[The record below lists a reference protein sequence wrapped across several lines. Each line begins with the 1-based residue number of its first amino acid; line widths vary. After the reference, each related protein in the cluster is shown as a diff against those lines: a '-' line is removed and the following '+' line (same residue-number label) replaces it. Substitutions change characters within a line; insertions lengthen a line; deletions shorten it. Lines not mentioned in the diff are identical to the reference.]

1 MKKSLF
7 LFAVLLGL
15 LPLQAQIDRSQQPA
29 PGPAPEIQLDEP
41 QEFVL
46 KNGLRVLVV
55 ENHKLPRASA
65 NLNIDLPPVFEGE
78 LAGVNA
84 LLSSMLGKGS
94 KAITKDDFD
103 EEVDYL
109 GARVNIGASSA
120 FASSLSRSFP
130 RVLELMADAALN
142 PNFLQEEFDKEKEK
156 LIEGIKSD
164 ENSVPAAA
172 RRVESLITYGKN
184 HPSGEFIREETVN
197 NVQLEDVKRF
207 YTKNFTPQDAYLV
220 IIGDVEFKTVKKQ
233 VTKFFKSWKGNA
245 VKGES
250 FPVAQNASSLEINF
264 VDMPNAVQSEVS
276 VDFTTEIKK
285 TDADYFPVILANNI
299 LGGGGQARLFLNLR
313 EDKGYTYGSYSS
325 ISTNKYRRS
334 RMRAFA
340 SVRNAVTDSSV
351 VELVKEIEKI
361 RTIPVSQEELDQAKA
376 KYVGDFVLAL
386 ERPST
391 IAQYALSILT
401 EGLPS
406 DFYTAYLQKI
416 KAVSVEDIQRVTQ
429 KYFYL
434 NNARIFVT
442 GKGNEV
448 LENLEKV
455 TPLGKTLPIKFYDKY
470 GVEMDR
476 PNYDS
481 VVPEGVD
488 ATSIINAYF
497 DAIGGKDKVEAIQ
510 SKKEIA
516 SASMQ
521 GMTLEIES
529 KKTNAQQSFLTVKM
543 MGNIMQ
549 KQVINKTEG
558 YMEAQGQR
566 MPMDAD
572 ALAKALPDTAVFAEL
587 VLDAAQLSLA
597 GIVDV
602 NGTKAYELKVSDSK
616 SYFYSVESGL
626 KIKISE
632 IQEMQGNTITQET
645 MIGDYRAVDGILFPH
660 TVTQSFGPQKIDFI
674 TSSIELN
681 VSFSDKDFQ

>member
-29 PGPAPEIQLDEP
+29 PGPAPKIQLDEP

-94 KAITKDDFD
+94 KSIAKDDFD

-120 FASSLSRSFP
+120 FASSLSRYFP

-142 PNFLQEEFDKEKEK
+142 PNFLQEEFEKEKEK

-172 RRVESLITYGKN
+172 RRVENLITYGKN
-184 HPSGEFIREETVN
+184 HPSGEFIREETVK

-207 YTKNFTPQDAYLV
+207 YTKNFTPQNAYLV
-220 IIGDVEFKTVKKQ
+220 IIGDVDFKTVKKQ
-233 VTKFFKSWKGNA
+233 VTKLFKSWKGNL

-250 FPVAQNASSLEINF
+250 FPTAKNASSLEINF
-264 VDMPNAVQSEVS
+264 IEMPNAVQSEVS

-313 EDKGYTYGSYSS
+313 EDKGYTYGAYSS

-361 RTIPVSQEELDQAKA
+361 RTVPVSQAELDQAKA

-406 DFYTAYLQKI
+406 DFYTTYLQKI
-416 KAVSVEDIQRVTQ
+416 NAVSIEDIQRVTQ
-429 KYFYL
+429 KYFHL

-442 GKGNEV
+442 GKGSEV
-448 LENLEKV
+448 LENLEKAA
-455 TPLGKTLPIKFYDKY
+455 PLGTTLPIKFYDKY
-470 GVEMDR
+470 GEEIER
-476 PNYDS
+476 PDYDS
-481 VVPEGVD
+481 ALPEGVNV
-488 ATSIINAYF
+488 TSVINAYF
-497 DAIGGKDKVEAIQ
+497 DAIGGKDKAEAIQ

-529 KKTNAQQSFLTVKM
+529 KKTNAQQSFLAVKM
-543 MGNIMQ
+543 MGNVMQ

-587 VLDAAQLSLA
+587 ILDPAQLSLA

-616 SYFYSVESGL
+616 SYFYSVKSGL

-632 IQEMQGNTITQET
+632 TQEMQGNTITQET
-645 MIGDYRAVDGILFPH
+645 MIGDYKAVDGILFPH

-681 VSFSDKDFQ
+681 VSFSDEDFQ

>member
-29 PGPAPEIQLDEP
+29 PGPAPQIQLDEP

-94 KAITKDDFD
+94 KAIAKDDFD

-120 FASSLSRSFP
+120 FASSLSRYFP

-142 PNFLQEEFDKEKEK
+142 PNFLQEEFEKEKEK

-164 ENSVPAAA
+164 ENSVSAAA

-197 NVQLEDVKRF
+197 NVQLKDVERF
-207 YTKNFTPQDAYLV
+207 YTTNFTPKNAYLI
-220 IIGDVEFKTVKKQ
+220 IIGDVDFKTIKKQ
-233 VTKFFKSWKGNA
+233 VSSLFKGWKGNI
-245 VKGES
+245 VEGES
-250 FPVAQNASSLEINF
+250 FPAAQNATSLEINF

-276 VDFTTEIKK
+276 IDFTTEIKK

-325 ISTNKYRRS
+325 VSTNKYRRS

-361 RTIPVSQEELDQAKA
+361 RDLPVSQEELDQAKA

-406 DFYTAYLQKI
+406 DFYTTYLQKI
-416 KAVSVEDIQRVTQ
+416 NAVSIEDIQRVTQ
-429 KYFYL
+429 KYFHL

-442 GKGNEV
+442 GKGSEV

-455 TPLGKTLPIKFYDKY
+455 APLGSTLPIKFYNKY
-470 GVEMDR
+470 GEEMDR
-476 PNYDS
+476 PDYDS
-481 VVPEGVD
+481 VLPEGVD
-488 ATSIINAYF
+488 VTSVINAYF
-497 DAIGGKDKVEAIQ
+497 DAIGGKDKAAAVQ

-516 SASMQ
+516 TASMQ

-529 KKTNAQQSFLTVKM
+529 KRTNTQQSFLAVKM
-543 MGNIMQ
+543 MGNVMQ

-558 YMEAQGQR
+558 YNEAQGQR
-566 MPMDAD
+566 MPMDTD
-572 ALAKALPDTAVFAEL
+572 ALVKALPETAVFVEL
-587 VLDAAQLSLA
+587 ALDPTQINLA

-602 NGTKAYELKVSDSK
+602 NGTKAYEIKISETK

-626 KIKISE
+626 KIKVSE
-632 IQEMQGNTITQET
+632 TQEMQGNTITQET
-645 MIGDYRAVDGILFPH
+645 MISDYKAIDGILFPH

>member
-7 LFAVLLGL
+7 LFATLLGL
-15 LPLQAQIDRSQQPA
+15 FPLQAQIDRSQQPE
-29 PGPAPEIQLDEP
+29 PGPAPKIQLDEP
-41 QEFVL
+41 QEFIL
-46 KNGLRVLVV
+46 KNGLKVLVV

-94 KAITKDDFD
+94 KTIAKVDFD

-109 GARVNIGASSA
+109 GARLNIGASSA
-120 FASSLSRSFP
+120 FASSLSRYFP
-130 RVLELMADAALN
+130 RVLELMADAVLN

-156 LIEGIKSD
+156 LLEGIKSD
-164 ENSVPAAA
+164 ENSVSAAA
-172 RRVESLITYGKN
+172 RRVENLITYGKN
-184 HPSGEFIREETVN
+184 HPSGEFIREKTVN
-197 NVQLEDVKRF
+197 NVQLADVERF
-207 YTKNFTPQDAYLV
+207 YTKNFTPQGAYLI
-220 IIGDVEFKTVKKQ
+220 IIGDVDFKTVKKQ
-233 VTKFFKSWKGNA
+233 VTQLFKSWEGNQ
-245 VKGES
+245 VKGEG
-250 FPVAQNASSLEINF
+250 FPSAQNASILEINF

-285 TDADYFPVILANNI
+285 TDADYFPIILANNI

-334 RMRAFA
+334 RMRAYA

-361 RTIPVSQEELDQAKA
+361 RTVPVSKEELDQAKA

-406 DFYTAYLQKI
+406 DFYTTYLEKI
-416 KAVSVEDIQRVTQ
+416 NAVQIEDIQRVTQ
-429 KYFYL
+429 KYFHL
-434 NNARIFVT
+434 NHARIFVT
-442 GKGNEV
+442 GKGSEV

-455 TPLGKTLPIKFYDKY
+455 NLLGNTLPIKFYDKY
-470 GVEMDR
+470 GQEGKR

-481 VVPEGVD
+481 VLPEGVN
-488 ATSIINAYF
+488 ASSVINAYF
-497 DAIGGKDKVEAIQ
+497 EAIGGKDKVISVK

-516 SASMQ
+516 TASMQ

-529 KKTNAQQSFLTVKM
+529 KKTNTQQSFLAVKM
-543 MGNIMQ
+543 MGNVMQ
-549 KQVINKTEG
+549 KQVVNKTEG
-558 YMEAQGQR
+558 YNEAQGQR
-566 MPMDAD
+566 MPMDAT

-587 VLDAAQLSLA
+587 VLDPAQVSLT

-602 NGTKAYELKVSDSK
+602 DGTKAYEIKINDSK
-616 SYFYSVESGL
+616 SFFYSVESGL
-626 KIKISE
+626 KIKVSE
-632 IQEMQGNTITQET
+632 TQEMQGNTITQET
-645 MIGDYRAVDGILFPH
+645 MIGNYKTVDGILFPH
-660 TVTQSFGPQKIDFI
+660 TVTQSFGPQKIDFN

-681 VSFSDKDFQ
+681 ISFTDEDFQ

>member
-15 LPLQAQIDRSQQPA
+15 LPLQAQIDRSQQPV
-29 PGPAPEIQLDEP
+29 PGPAPKIQLDEP

-94 KAITKDDFD
+94 KAIAKDDFD

-120 FASSLSRSFP
+120 FASSLSRYFP

-142 PNFLQEEFDKEKEK
+142 PNFLQEEFEKEKEK

-207 YTKNFTPQDAYLV
+207 YTKNFTPQSAYLV
-220 IIGDVEFKTVKKQ
+220 IIGDVDFKTVKKQ
-233 VTKFFKSWKGNA
+233 VTKLFKSWEGDL

-264 VDMPNAVQSEVS
+264 VEMPNAVQSEVS

-285 TDADYFPVILANNI
+285 TDDDYFPVILANNI

-406 DFYTAYLQKI
+406 DFYTTYLQKI
-416 KAVSVEDIQRVTQ
+416 NAVSIEDIQRVTQ
-429 KYFYL
+429 KYFHL

-442 GKGNEV
+442 GKGSEV

-455 TPLGKTLPIKFYDKY
+455 APLGATLPIKFYDKY
-470 GVEMDR
+470 GEEMER

-481 VVPEGVD
+481 ALPEGVD
-488 ATSIINAYF
+488 VTSVINAYF
-497 DAIGGKDKVEAIQ
+497 DAIGGKDKAEAIQ

-529 KKTNAQQSFLTVKM
+529 KKTNAQQSFLAVKM
-543 MGNIMQ
+543 MGNVMQ

-587 VLDAAQLSLA
+587 ILDPTQISLA

-632 IQEMQGNTITQET
+632 TQEMQGNTITQET
-645 MIGDYRAVDGILFPH
+645 MIGDYKAVDGILFPH
-660 TVTQSFGPQKIDFI
+660 TITQSFGPQKIDFI

-681 VSFSDKDFQ
+681 VSFSDEDFQ

>member
-15 LPLQAQIDRSQQPA
+15 LPLQAQIDRSQQPE
-29 PGPAPEIQLDEP
+29 PGPAPKIQLDEP

-65 NLNIDLPPVFEGE
+65 TLNIDLPPVFEGE

-94 KAITKDDFD
+94 KAIAKDDFD

-109 GARVNIGASSA
+109 GARVNIGSSSA
-120 FASSLSRSFP
+120 FASSLSRYFP
-130 RVLELMADAALN
+130 RVLTLMADAALN

-164 ENSVPAAA
+164 ENSVSAAA

-197 NVQLEDVKRF
+197 NVQLSDVERF
-207 YTKNFTPQDAYLV
+207 YTKNFTPQNAYLI
-220 IIGDVEFKTVKKQ
+220 IIGDVDFKTVKKQ
-233 VTKFFKSWKGNA
+233 VTGLFKGWKGK
-245 VKGES
+245 VVMRES
-250 FPVAQNASSLEINF
+250 FPAAQNASGLEINF

-285 TDADYFPVILANNI
+285 TDADYFPIILANNI

-325 ISTNKYRRS
+325 VSTNKYRRS
-334 RMRAFA
+334 RMRAYA

-361 RTIPVSQEELDQAKA
+361 RELPVSQAELDQAKA

-391 IAQYALSILT
+391 IAQYALSILI
-401 EGLPS
+401 EGLPN
-406 DFYTAYLQKI
+406 DFYSTYLQKI
-416 KAVSVEDIQRVTQ
+416 NAVSIEDIQRVTQ
-429 KYFYL
+429 KYFHL

-442 GKGNEV
+442 GKGSEV

-455 TPLGKTLPIKFYDKY
+455 APLGATLPIKFYDKY
-470 GVEMDR
+470 GEEMER
-476 PNYDS
+476 PDYDS
-481 VVPEGVD
+481 VLPEGVD
-488 ATSIINAYF
+488 VSSVINAYF
-497 DAIGGKDKVEAIQ
+497 DAIGGKDKAESVQ
-510 SKKEIA
+510 SKKEIS

-521 GMTLEIES
+521 GMTLEIETKNTTS
-529 KKTNAQQSFLTVKM
+529 QQSFLAVKM
-543 MGNIMQ
+543 MGNVMQ
-549 KQVINKTEG
+549 KQVVNKTEG

-572 ALAKALPDTAVFAEL
+572 ALAKALPETAVFEEL
-587 VLDAAQLSLA
+587 SLDPAQISLA
-597 GIVDV
+597 GIVDI
-602 NGTKAYELKVSDSK
+602 NGTKAYEIKVSENK
-616 SYFYSVESGL
+616 SYFYSIDSGL

-632 IQEMQGNTITQET
+632 TQEMQGNTITQET
-645 MIGDYRAVDGILFPH
+645 VIGDYKAVDGILFPH
-660 TVTQSFGPQKIDFI
+660 TITRSFGPQKIDFI

-681 VSFSDKDFQ
+681 VSFSEEDFQ

>member
-15 LPLQAQIDRSQQPA
+15 LPLQAQIDRSQQPQ
-29 PGPAPEIQLDEP
+29 PGPAPKIQLDEP

-94 KAITKDDFD
+94 KTIAKDDFD

-120 FASSLSRSFP
+120 FASSLSRYFP

-142 PNFLQEEFDKEKEK
+142 PNFLQEEFEKEKDK

-207 YTKNFTPQDAYLV
+207 YAKNFTPKNAYLV
-220 IIGDVEFKTVKKQ
+220 IIGDVDFKTVKKQ
-233 VTKFFKSWKGNA
+233 VNRLFKGWKGNL

-250 FPVAQNASSLEINF
+250 FPAAQNASSLEINF
-264 VDMPNAVQSEVS
+264 IDMPNAVQSEVS

-285 TDADYFPVILANNI
+285 TDPDYFPVILANNI

-325 ISTNKYRRS
+325 VSTNKYRRS

-361 RTIPVSQEELDQAKA
+361 RDLPVSQEELDQAKA

-406 DFYTAYLQKI
+406 DFYTTYLEKI
-416 KAVSVEDIQRVTQ
+416 NAVSVEDIQRVTQ
-429 KYFYL
+429 KYFHL

-442 GKGNEV
+442 GKGSEV
-448 LENLEKV
+448 LENLEKAA
-455 TPLGKTLPIKFYDKY
+455 PLGTTLPIKFYDKY
-470 GVEMDR
+470 GEDMDR
-476 PNYDS
+476 PDYDS
-481 VVPEGVD
+481 ELPEGVNV
-488 ATSIINAYF
+488 TSVINAYF
-497 DAIGGKDKVEAIQ
+497 DAIGGKDKAEAVQ

-516 SASMQ
+516 TASMQ

-529 KKTNAQQSFLTVKM
+529 KRTNSQQSFLAVKM
-543 MGNIMQ
+543 MGNVMQ

-558 YMEAQGQR
+558 YNEAQGQR

-572 ALAKALPDTAVFAEL
+572 ALVKALPDTAVFVEL
-587 VLDAAQLSLA
+587 ALDPDQISLA

-602 NGTKAYELKVSDSK
+602 NGTKAYEVNVSENK

-626 KIKISE
+626 KIKVSE
-632 IQEMQGNTITQET
+632 TQEMQGNTITQET
-645 MIGDYRAVDGILFPH
+645 MISDYKAIDGILFPH
-660 TVTQSFGPQKIDFI
+660 TITQSFGPQKIDFI

-681 VSFSDKDFQ
+681 VSFSDEDFK

>member
-29 PGPAPEIQLDEP
+29 PGPAPKIQLDEP

-94 KAITKDDFD
+94 KAIAKDDFD

-120 FASSLSRSFP
+120 FASSLSRYFP

-142 PNFLQEEFDKEKEK
+142 PNFLQEEFEKEKEK

-207 YTKNFTPQDAYLV
+207 YTKNFTPQSAYLV
-220 IIGDVEFKTVKKQ
+220 IIGDVDFKTVKKQ
-233 VTKFFKSWKGNA
+233 VTKLFKSWEGDL

-264 VDMPNAVQSEVS
+264 VEMPNAVQSEVS

-285 TDADYFPVILANNI
+285 TDDDYFPVILANNI

-406 DFYTAYLQKI
+406 DFYTTYLQKI
-416 KAVSVEDIQRVTQ
+416 NAVSIEDIQRVTQ
-429 KYFYL
+429 KYFHL

-442 GKGNEV
+442 GKGSEV

-455 TPLGKTLPIKFYDKY
+455 APLGATLPIKFYDKY
-470 GVEMDR
+470 GEEMER

-481 VVPEGVD
+481 ALPEGVD
-488 ATSIINAYF
+488 VTSVINAYF
-497 DAIGGKDKVEAIQ
+497 DAIGGKDKAEAIQ

-529 KKTNAQQSFLTVKM
+529 KKTNAQQSFLAVKM
-543 MGNIMQ
+543 MGNVMQ

-587 VLDAAQLSLA
+587 ILDPAQLSLA

-632 IQEMQGNTITQET
+632 TQEMQGNTITQET
-645 MIGDYRAVDGILFPH
+645 MIGDYKAVDGILFPH

-681 VSFSDKDFQ
+681 VSFSDEDFQ

>member
-15 LPLQAQIDRSQQPA
+15 LPLQAQIDRSQQPE
-29 PGPAPEIQLDEP
+29 PGPAPKIQLDEP

-65 NLNIDLPPVFEGE
+65 TLNIDLPPVFEGE

-94 KAITKDDFD
+94 KAIAKDDFD

-109 GARVNIGASSA
+109 GARVNIGSSSA
-120 FASSLSRSFP
+120 FASSLSRYFP
-130 RVLELMADAALN
+130 RVLTLMADAALN

-197 NVQLEDVKRF
+197 NVQLSDVERF
-207 YTKNFTPQDAYLV
+207 YTKNFTPQNAYLI
-220 IIGDVEFKTVKKQ
+220 IIGDVDFKTVKKQ
-233 VTKFFKSWKGNA
+233 VTGLFKGWKGKA
-245 VKGES
+245 VMGES
-250 FPVAQNASSLEINF
+250 FPAAQNASGLEINF

-285 TDADYFPVILANNI
+285 TDADYFPIILANNI

-325 ISTNKYRRS
+325 VSTNKYRRS
-334 RMRAFA
+334 RMRAYA

-361 RTIPVSQEELDQAKA
+361 RELPVSQAELDQAKA

-391 IAQYALSILT
+391 IAQYALSILI
-401 EGLPS
+401 EGLPN
-406 DFYTAYLQKI
+406 DFYSTYLQKI
-416 KAVSVEDIQRVTQ
+416 NAVSIEDIQRVTQ
-429 KYFYL
+429 KYFHL

-442 GKGNEV
+442 GKGSEV
-448 LENLEKV
+448 LENLEKIA
-455 TPLGKTLPIKFYDKY
+455 PLGATLPIKFYDKY
-470 GVEMDR
+470 GEEMER
-476 PNYDS
+476 PDYDS
-481 VVPEGVD
+481 VLPEGVD
-488 ATSIINAYF
+488 VSSVINAYF
-497 DAIGGKDKVEAIQ
+497 DAIGGKDKAESVQ
-510 SKKEIA
+510 SKKEIS

-521 GMTLEIES
+521 GMTLEIETKNTTS
-529 KKTNAQQSFLTVKM
+529 QQSFLAVKM
-543 MGNIMQ
+543 MGNVMQ
-549 KQVINKTEG
+549 KQVVNKTEG

-566 MPMDAD
+566 MPM
-572 ALAKALPDTAVFAEL
+572 
-587 VLDAAQLSLA
+587 
-597 GIVDV
+597 G
-602 NGTKAYELKVSDSK
+602 
-616 SYFYSVESGL
+616 
-626 KIKISE
+626 
-632 IQEMQGNTITQET
+632 
-645 MIGDYRAVDGILFPH
+645 
-660 TVTQSFGPQKIDFI
+660 
-674 TSSIELN
+674 
-681 VSFSDKDFQ
+681 

>member
-29 PGPAPEIQLDEP
+29 PGPAPKIQLDEP

-94 KAITKDDFD
+94 KSIAKDDFD

-120 FASSLSRSFP
+120 FASSLSRYFP

-142 PNFLQEEFDKEKEK
+142 PNFLQEEFEKEKEK

-172 RRVESLITYGKN
+172 RRVENLITYGKN
-184 HPSGEFIREETVN
+184 HPSGEFIREETVK

-207 YTKNFTPQDAYLV
+207 YTKNFTPQNAYLV
-220 IIGDVEFKTVKKQ
+220 IIGDVDFKTVKKQ
-233 VTKFFKSWKGNA
+233 VTKLFKSWKGNL

-250 FPVAQNASSLEINF
+250 FPTAKNASSLEINF
-264 VDMPNAVQSEVS
+264 VEMPNAVQSEVS

-313 EDKGYTYGSYSS
+313 EDKGYTYGAYSS

-361 RTIPVSQEELDQAKA
+361 RTVPVSQAELDQAKA

-406 DFYTAYLQKI
+406 DFYTTYLQKI
-416 KAVSVEDIQRVTQ
+416 NAVSIEDIQRVTQ
-429 KYFYL
+429 KYFHL

-442 GKGNEV
+442 GKGSEV
-448 LENLEKV
+448 LENLEKAA
-455 TPLGKTLPIKFYDKY
+455 PLGTTLPIKFYDKY
-470 GVEMDR
+470 GEEIER
-476 PNYDS
+476 PDYDS
-481 VVPEGVD
+481 ALPEGVNV
-488 ATSIINAYF
+488 TSVINAYF
-497 DAIGGKDKVEAIQ
+497 DAIGGKDKAEAIQ

-529 KKTNAQQSFLTVKM
+529 KKTNAQQSFLAVKM
-543 MGNIMQ
+543 MGNVMQ

-587 VLDAAQLSLA
+587 ILDPAQLSLA

-632 IQEMQGNTITQET
+632 TQEMQGNTITQET
-645 MIGDYRAVDGILFPH
+645 MIGDYKAVDGILFPH

-681 VSFSDKDFQ
+681 VSFSDEDFQ

>member
-15 LPLQAQIDRSQQPA
+15 LPLQAQIDRSQQPI
-29 PGPAPEIQLDEP
+29 PGPAPKIQLDEP

-94 KAITKDDFD
+94 KAIAKDDFD

-120 FASSLSRSFP
+120 FASSLSRYFP

-142 PNFLQEEFDKEKEK
+142 PNFLQEEFEKEKEK

-164 ENSVPAAA
+164 ENSVSAAA

-197 NVQLEDVKRF
+197 NVQLEDIKRF
-207 YTKNFTPQDAYLV
+207 YATNFTPKNAYLV
-220 IIGDVEFKTVKKQ
+220 IIGDVDFKTVKKQ
-233 VTKFFKSWKGNA
+233 VTQLFKGWKGSV

-250 FPVAQNASSLEINF
+250 FPAAQNAPSLEINF

-325 ISTNKYRRS
+325 VSTNKYRRS

-361 RTIPVSQEELDQAKA
+361 RELPVSQEELDQAKA

-406 DFYTAYLQKI
+406 DFYTTYLQKI
-416 KAVSVEDIQRVTQ
+416 NAVSIEDIQRVTQ
-429 KYFYL
+429 KYFHL

-442 GKGNEV
+442 GKGSEV

-455 TPLGKTLPIKFYDKY
+455 APLGATLPIKFFDKY
-470 GVEMDR
+470 GEAMDR
-476 PNYDS
+476 PDYDS
-481 VVPEGVD
+481 VLPEGVD
-488 ATSIINAYF
+488 VTSVISAYF
-497 DAIGGKDKVEAIQ
+497 DAIGGKDKAIAVQ

-516 SASMQ
+516 TASMQ

-529 KKTNAQQSFLTVKM
+529 KRTNTQQSFLAVKM
-543 MGNIMQ
+543 MGNVMQ

-558 YMEAQGQR
+558 FNEAQGQR

-572 ALAKALPDTAVFAEL
+572 ALAKALPDTAVFVEL
-587 VLDAAQLSLA
+587 ALDPAQISLA

-602 NGTKAYELKVSDSK
+602 NGAKAYEIKVSDSK

-626 KIKISE
+626 KIKVSE
-632 IQEMQGNTITQET
+632 TQEMQGNTITQET
-645 MIGDYRAVDGILFPH
+645 LISDYKAVDGILFPH
-660 TVTQSFGPQKIDFI
+660 TITQSFGPQKIDFI

-681 VSFSDKDFQ
+681 VSFSDEDFQ

>member
-15 LPLQAQIDRSQQPA
+15 LPLQAQIDRSQQPQ
-29 PGPAPEIQLDEP
+29 PGPAPKIQLDEP

-94 KAITKDDFD
+94 KTIAKDDFD

-120 FASSLSRSFP
+120 FASSLSRYFP

-142 PNFLQEEFDKEKEK
+142 PNFLQEEFEKEKDK

-207 YTKNFTPQDAYLV
+207 YAKNFTPKNAYLV
-220 IIGDVEFKTVKKQ
+220 IIGDVDFKTVKKQ
-233 VTKFFKSWKGNA
+233 VNRLFKGWKGNL

-250 FPVAQNASSLEINF
+250 FPAAQNASSLEINF
-264 VDMPNAVQSEVS
+264 IDMPNAVQSEVS

-285 TDADYFPVILANNI
+285 TDPDYFPVILANNI

-325 ISTNKYRRS
+325 VSTNKYRRS

-361 RTIPVSQEELDQAKA
+361 RDLPVSQEELDQAKA

-406 DFYTAYLQKI
+406 DFYTTYLEKI
-416 KAVSVEDIQRVTQ
+416 NAVSVEDIQRVTQ
-429 KYFYL
+429 KYFHL

-442 GKGNEV
+442 GKGSEV
-448 LENLEKV
+448 LENLEKAA
-455 TPLGKTLPIKFYDKY
+455 PLGTTLPIKFYDKY
-470 GVEMDR
+470 GEDMDR
-476 PNYDS
+476 PDYDS
-481 VVPEGVD
+481 ELPEGVD
-488 ATSIINAYF
+488 VTSVINAYF
-497 DAIGGKDKVEAIQ
+497 DAIGGKDKAEAVQ

-516 SASMQ
+516 TASMQ

-529 KKTNAQQSFLTVKM
+529 KRTNSQQSFLAVKM
-543 MGNIMQ
+543 MGNVMQ

-558 YMEAQGQR
+558 YNEAQGQR

-572 ALAKALPDTAVFAEL
+572 ALVKALPDTAVFVEL
-587 VLDAAQLSLA
+587 ALDPDQISLA

-602 NGTKAYELKVSDSK
+602 NGTKAYEVNVSENK
-616 SYFYSVESGL
+616 SYFYSIESGL
-626 KIKISE
+626 KIKVSE
-632 IQEMQGNTITQET
+632 TQEMQGNTITQET
-645 MIGDYRAVDGILFPH
+645 MISDYKAIDGILFPH
-660 TVTQSFGPQKIDFI
+660 TITQSFGPQKIDFI

-681 VSFSDKDFQ
+681 VSFSDEDFK

>member
-1 MKKSLF
+1 MKKSIF
-7 LFAVLLGL
+7 LFAALLGL
-15 LPLQAQIDRSQQPA
+15 LPLQAQIDRSLQPA
-29 PGPAPEIQLDEP
+29 PGPAPKIQLDEP

-65 NLNIDLPPVFEGE
+65 TLNIDLPPVFEGE

-94 KAITKDDFD
+94 KAIAKDDFD

-109 GARVNIGASSA
+109 GARVNIGSSSA
-120 FASSLSRSFP
+120 FASSLSRYFP
-130 RVLELMADAALN
+130 RVLTLMADAALN

-164 ENSVPAAA
+164 ENSVAAAA

-184 HPSGEFIREETVN
+184 HPAGEFIQEATVN
-197 NVQLEDVKRF
+197 KVQLKDVEQF
-207 YTKNFTPQDAYLV
+207 YANNFTPKGAYLV
-220 IIGDVEFKTVKKQ
+220 IIGDVDFQTVKTQ
-233 VTKFFKSWKGNA
+233 VTQLFKDWKGNL
-245 VKGES
+245 VTGNP
-250 FPVAQNASSLEINF
+250 FPVAQNAAALEINF
-264 VDMPNAVQSEVS
+264 IEMPNAVQSEVS

-299 LGGGGQARLFLNLR
+299 LGGGAQARLFLNLR

-325 ISTNKYRRS
+325 LSTNKYRRS
-334 RMRAFA
+334 RMRAYA

-361 RTIPVSQEELDQAKA
+361 QQLPVTQKELDQAKA
-376 KYVGDFVLAL
+376 KYVGNFVLAL

-406 DFYTAYLQKI
+406 DFYSTYLQKI
-416 KAVSVEDIQRVTQ
+416 NAVSVEDIQRVTQ
-429 KYFYL
+429 KYFHL

-442 GKGNEV
+442 GKGSEV

-455 TPLGKTLPIKFYDKY
+455 APLGATLPIKFYDKY
-470 GVEMDR
+470 GNEIDR
-476 PNYDS
+476 PDYDS
-481 VVPEGVD
+481 VLPEGVN
-488 ATSIINAYF
+488 ATSVINAYF
-497 DAIGGKDKVEAIQ
+497 DAIGGRDKAESVQ

-529 KKTNAQQSFLTVKM
+529 KKTNAQQSFLSVKM
-543 MGNIMQ
+543 MGNVMQ

-558 YMEAQGQR
+558 YNEAQGQR
-566 MPMDAD
+566 MPMDAI
-572 ALAKALPDTAVFAEL
+572 ALEKALPDTAIFAEL
-587 VLDAAQLSLA
+587 ALDPSTLSLA

-602 NGTKAYELKVSDSK
+602 NGSKAYELKVSENK
-616 SYFYSVESGL
+616 SYFYEVESGL

-632 IQEMQGNTITQET
+632 TQEMQGNTITQET
-645 MIGDYRAVDGILFPH
+645 LLGDYKAVNGLLFPH
-660 TVTQSFGPQKIDFI
+660 TTTQSFGPQKIDFI
-674 TSSIELN
+674 TSSLELN
-681 VSFSDKDFQ
+681 VSFSDEDFK

>member
-29 PGPAPEIQLDEP
+29 PGPAPKIQLDEP

-55 ENHKLPRASA
+55 ENNKLPRASA

-94 KAITKDDFD
+94 KAIAKDDFD

-120 FASSLSRSFP
+120 FASSLSRYFP

-142 PNFLQEEFDKEKEK
+142 PNFLQEEFEKEKEK

-172 RRVESLITYGKN
+172 RRVENLITYGKN

-207 YTKNFTPQDAYLV
+207 YTKNFTPQNAYLV
-220 IIGDVEFKTVKKQ
+220 IIGDVDFKTVKKQ
-233 VTKFFKSWKGNA
+233 VTKLFKSWKGNL

-250 FPVAQNASSLEINF
+250 FPTAKNASSLEINF
-264 VDMPNAVQSEVS
+264 VEMPNAVQSEVS

-313 EDKGYTYGSYSS
+313 EDKGYTYGAYSS

-361 RTIPVSQEELDQAKA
+361 RTVPVSQAELDQAKA

-401 EGLPS
+401 EGLPG
-406 DFYTAYLQKI
+406 DFYTTYLQKI
-416 KAVSVEDIQRVTQ
+416 NAVSIEDIQRVTQ
-429 KYFYL
+429 KYFHL

-442 GKGNEV
+442 GKGSEV
-448 LENLEKV
+448 LENLEKAA
-455 TPLGKTLPIKFYDKY
+455 PLGTTLPIKFYDKY
-470 GVEMDR
+470 GEEIER
-476 PNYDS
+476 PDYDS
-481 VVPEGVD
+481 GLPEGVNV
-488 ATSIINAYF
+488 TSVINAYF
-497 DAIGGKDKVEAIQ
+497 DAIGGKDKAEAIQ

-529 KKTNAQQSFLTVKM
+529 KKTNAQQSFLAVKM
-543 MGNIMQ
+543 MGNVMQ

-587 VLDAAQLSLA
+587 ILDPAQLSLA

-602 NGTKAYELKVSDSK
+602 NGTKAYKLKVSDSK

-632 IQEMQGNTITQET
+632 TQEMQGNTITQET
-645 MIGDYRAVDGILFPH
+645 MIGDYKAVDGILFPH

-681 VSFSDKDFQ
+681 VSFSDEDFQ

>member
-15 LPLQAQIDRSQQPA
+15 LPLQAQIDRSQQPE
-29 PGPAPEIQLDEP
+29 PGPAPKIQLDEP

-65 NLNIDLPPVFEGE
+65 TLNIDLPPVFEGE

-94 KAITKDDFD
+94 KAIAKDDFD

-109 GARVNIGASSA
+109 GARVNIGSSSA
-120 FASSLSRSFP
+120 FASSLSRYFP
-130 RVLELMADAALN
+130 RVLTLMADAALN
-142 PNFLQEEFDKEKEK
+142 PNFLQEEFVKEKEK

-164 ENSVPAAA
+164 ENSVAAAA

-197 NVQLEDVKRF
+197 NVQLSDVERF
-207 YTKNFTPQDAYLV
+207 YTKNFTPQNAYLI
-220 IIGDVEFKTVKKQ
+220 IIGDVDFKTVKKQ
-233 VTKFFKSWKGNA
+233 VTGLFKGWKGKA
-245 VKGES
+245 VMGES
-250 FPVAQNASSLEINF
+250 FPAAQNASGLEINF

-325 ISTNKYRRS
+325 VSTNKYRRS
-334 RMRAFA
+334 RMRAYA

-361 RTIPVSQEELDQAKA
+361 RTLPVNQEELDQAKA

-406 DFYTAYLQKI
+406 DFYTTYLQKI
-416 KAVSVEDIQRVTQ
+416 NAVSIEDIQRVTQ
-429 KYFYL
+429 KYFHL

-442 GKGNEV
+442 GKGSEV

-455 TPLGKTLPIKFYDKY
+455 APLGATLPIKFYDKY
-470 GVEMDR
+470 GEEMER
-476 PNYDS
+476 PDYDS
-481 VVPEGVD
+481 ALPEGVNP
-488 ATSIINAYF
+488 TSVINAYF
-497 DAIGGKDKVEAIQ
+497 DAIGGKDKAESVQ

-529 KKTNAQQSFLTVKM
+529 KKTNAQQSFLAVKM
-543 MGNIMQ
+543 MGNVMQ
-549 KQVINKTEG
+549 KQVVNKTEG
-558 YMEAQGQR
+558 YNEAQGQR
-566 MPMDAD
+566 MPMDAA
-572 ALAKALPDTAVFAEL
+572 ALAKALPDTAVFTEL
-587 VLDAAQLSLA
+587 VLDPTQISLA

-602 NGTKAYELKVSDSK
+602 NGTKAYELKVSESK
-616 SYFYSVESGL
+616 SYFYSVDSGL

-632 IQEMQGNTITQET
+632 TQEMQGNTITQET
-645 MIGDYRAVDGILFPH
+645 MIGDYKAVDGILFPH
-660 TVTQSFGPQKIDFI
+660 TITQSFGPQKIDFV
-674 TSSIELN
+674 TSTIELN
-681 VSFSDKDFQ
+681 ISFTDEDFQ

>member
-7 LFAVLLGL
+7 LFAVLLSL
-15 LPLQAQIDRSQQPA
+15 LPLQAQIDRSQQPE
-29 PGPAPEIQLDEP
+29 PGPAPKIQLDEP

-65 NLNIDLPPVFEGE
+65 TLNIDLPPVFEGE

-94 KAITKDDFD
+94 KAIAKDDFD

-120 FASSLSRSFP
+120 FASSLSRYFP

-142 PNFLQEEFDKEKEK
+142 PNFLQEEFEKEKEK

-164 ENSVPAAA
+164 ENSVSAAA

-197 NVQLEDVKRF
+197 NVQLDDVERF
-207 YTKNFTPQDAYLV
+207 YTKNFTPQNAYLI
-220 IIGDVEFKTVKKQ
+220 IIGDVDFKTVKKQ
-233 VTKFFKSWKGNA
+233 VTSLFKGWKGKA
-245 VKGES
+245 VLGES
-250 FPVAQNASSLEINF
+250 FPAAQNASGLEINF

-325 ISTNKYRRS
+325 VSTNKYRRS
-334 RMRAFA
+334 RMRAYA

-361 RTIPVSQEELDQAKA
+361 RELPVSQEELDQAKA

-406 DFYTAYLQKI
+406 DFYTTYLQKI
-416 KAVSVEDIQRVTQ
+416 NAVSIEDIQRVTQ
-429 KYFYL
+429 KYFHL

-442 GKGNEV
+442 GKGSEV

-455 TPLGKTLPIKFYDKY
+455 APLGATLPIKFYDKY
-470 GVEMDR
+470 GEEMER
-476 PNYDS
+476 PDYDS
-481 VVPEGVD
+481 ALPEGVNT
-488 ATSIINAYF
+488 TSVINAYF
-497 DAIGGKDKVEAIQ
+497 DAIGGKDKAE
-510 SKKEIA
+510 SLFNRKK
-516 SASMQ
+516 
-521 GMTLEIES
+521 
-529 KKTNAQQSFLTVKM
+529 K
-543 MGNIMQ
+543 
-549 KQVINKTEG
+549 
-558 YMEAQGQR
+558 
-566 MPMDAD
+566 
-572 ALAKALPDTAVFAEL
+572 LPLPACKE
-587 VLDAAQLSLA
+587 
-597 GIVDV
+597 
-602 NGTKAYELKVSDSK
+602 
-616 SYFYSVESGL
+616 
-626 KIKISE
+626 
-632 IQEMQGNTITQET
+632 
-645 MIGDYRAVDGILFPH
+645 
-660 TVTQSFGPQKIDFI
+660 
-674 TSSIELN
+674 
-681 VSFSDKDFQ
+681 

>member
-7 LFAVLLGL
+7 LFAAILGL
-15 LPLQAQIDRSQQPA
+15 FPLQAQIDRSQQPE
-29 PGPAPEIQLDEP
+29 PGPAPKIQLDEP
-41 QEFVL
+41 QEFIL
-46 KNGLRVLVV
+46 KNGLKVLVV

-94 KAITKDDFD
+94 KTIAKVDFD

-109 GARVNIGASSA
+109 GARLNIGASSA
-120 FASSLSRSFP
+120 FASSLSRYFP
-130 RVLELMADAALN
+130 RVLELMADAVLN

-156 LIEGIKSD
+156 LLEGIKSD
-164 ENSVPAAA
+164 ENSVSAAA
-172 RRVESLITYGKN
+172 RRVENLITYGKN
-184 HPSGEFIREETVN
+184 HPSGEFIREKTVN
-197 NVQLEDVKRF
+197 NVELADVERF
-207 YTKNFTPQDAYLV
+207 YTKNFTPQGAYLI
-220 IIGDVEFKTVKKQ
+220 IIGDVDFKTVKKQ
-233 VTKFFKSWKGNA
+233 VTQLFKSWEGNE

-250 FPVAQNASSLEINF
+250 FPSAQNASSLEINF

-334 RMRAFA
+334 RMRAYA

-361 RTIPVSQEELDQAKA
+361 RTVPVSKEELDQAKA

-406 DFYTAYLQKI
+406 DFYTTYLEKI
-416 KAVSVEDIQRVTQ
+416 NAVQIEDIQSVTQ
-429 KYFYL
+429 KYFHL
-434 NNARIFVT
+434 NQARIFVT
-442 GKGNEV
+442 GKGSEV

-455 TPLGKTLPIKFYDKY
+455 NLLGNTLPIKFYDKY
-470 GVEMDR
+470 GQEGER

-481 VVPEGVD
+481 VLPEGVN
-488 ATSIINAYF
+488 AGSVINAYF
-497 DAIGGKDKVEAIQ
+497 EAIGGKDKVISVK

-516 SASMQ
+516 TASMQ

-529 KKTNAQQSFLTVKM
+529 KKTNTQQSFLAVKM
-543 MGNIMQ
+543 MGNVMQ
-549 KQVINKTEG
+549 KQVVNKTEG
-558 YMEAQGQR
+558 YNEAQGQR
-566 MPMDAD
+566 MPMDAT

-587 VLDAAQLSLA
+587 VLDPAQISLA

-602 NGTKAYELKVSDSK
+602 DGTKAYEIKVNDSK
-616 SYFYSVESGL
+616 SFFYSVESGL

-632 IQEMQGNTITQET
+632 TQEMQGNTIKQET
-645 MIGDYRAVDGILFPH
+645 MIGNYKTVDGILFPH
-660 TVTQSFGPQKIDFI
+660 TVTQSFGPQKIDFN

-681 VSFSDKDFQ
+681 ISFTDEDFQ

>member
-7 LFAVLLGL
+7 LFAVLLSL
-15 LPLQAQIDRSQQPA
+15 LPLQAQIDRSQQPE
-29 PGPAPEIQLDEP
+29 PGPAPKIQLDEP

-65 NLNIDLPPVFEGE
+65 TLNIDLPPVFEGE

-120 FASSLSRSFP
+120 FASSLSRYFP

-142 PNFLQEEFDKEKEK
+142 PNFLQEEFEKEKEK

-164 ENSVPAAA
+164 ENSVSAAA

-197 NVQLEDVKRF
+197 NVQLDDVERF
-207 YTKNFTPQDAYLV
+207 YTKNFTPQNAYLI
-220 IIGDVEFKTVKKQ
+220 IIGDVDFKTVKKQ
-233 VTKFFKSWKGNA
+233 VTSLFKGWKGKA
-245 VKGES
+245 VLGES
-250 FPVAQNASSLEINF
+250 FPAAQNASGLEINF

-325 ISTNKYRRS
+325 VSTNKYRRS
-334 RMRAFA
+334 RMRAYA

-361 RTIPVSQEELDQAKA
+361 RELPVSQEELDQAKA

-406 DFYTAYLQKI
+406 DFYTTYLQKI
-416 KAVSVEDIQRVTQ
+416 NAVSIEDIQRVTQ
-429 KYFYL
+429 KYFHL

-442 GKGNEV
+442 GKGSEV

-455 TPLGKTLPIKFYDKY
+455 APLGATLPIKFYDKY
-470 GVEMDR
+470 GEEMER
-476 PNYDS
+476 PDYDS
-481 VVPEGVD
+481 ALPEGVNT
-488 ATSIINAYF
+488 TSVINAYF
-497 DAIGGKDKVEAIQ
+497 DAIGGKDKAESVQ

-529 KKTNAQQSFLTVKM
+529 KKTNAQQSFLAVKM
-543 MGNIMQ
+543 MGNVMQ
-549 KQVINKTEG
+549 KQVVNKTEG
-558 YMEAQGQR
+558 YNEAQGQR
-566 MPMDAD
+566 MPMDAA
-572 ALAKALPDTAVFAEL
+572 ALAKALPDTAVFTEL
-587 VLDAAQLSLA
+587 VLDPTQISLA

-602 NGTKAYELKVSDSK
+602 NGTKAYELKVSESK
-616 SYFYSVESGL
+616 SYFYSVDSGL

-632 IQEMQGNTITQET
+632 TQEMGGNTITQET
-645 MIGDYRAVDGILFPH
+645 VIGDYKAVDGILFPH
-660 TVTQSFGPQKIDFI
+660 TVTQSFGPQKIDFV
-674 TSSIELN
+674 TSTIELN
-681 VSFSDKDFQ
+681 ISFTDEDFQ

>member
-29 PGPAPEIQLDEP
+29 PGPAPKIQLDEP

-94 KAITKDDFD
+94 KSIAKDDFD

-120 FASSLSRSFP
+120 FASSLSRYFP

-142 PNFLQEEFDKEKEK
+142 PNFLQEEFEKEKEK

-172 RRVESLITYGKN
+172 RRVENLITYGKN

-207 YTKNFTPQDAYLV
+207 YTKNFTPQNAYLV
-220 IIGDVEFKTVKKQ
+220 IIGDVDFKTVKKQ
-233 VTKFFKSWKGNA
+233 VTKLFKSWKGNL

-250 FPVAQNASSLEINF
+250 FPTAKNASSLEINF
-264 VDMPNAVQSEVS
+264 IEMPNAVQSEVS

-313 EDKGYTYGSYSS
+313 EDKGYTYGAYSS

-361 RTIPVSQEELDQAKA
+361 RTVPVSQAELDQAKA

-406 DFYTAYLQKI
+406 DFYTTYLQKI
-416 KAVSVEDIQRVTQ
+416 NAVSIEDIQRVTQ
-429 KYFYL
+429 KYFHL

-442 GKGNEV
+442 GKGSEV
-448 LENLEKV
+448 LENLEKAA
-455 TPLGKTLPIKFYDKY
+455 PLGTTLPIKFYDKY
-470 GVEMDR
+470 GEEIER
-476 PNYDS
+476 PDYDS
-481 VVPEGVD
+481 ALPEGVNV
-488 ATSIINAYF
+488 TSVINAYF
-497 DAIGGKDKVEAIQ
+497 DAIGGKDKAEAIQ

-529 KKTNAQQSFLTVKM
+529 KKTNAQQSFLAVKM
-543 MGNIMQ
+543 MGNVMQ

-587 VLDAAQLSLA
+587 ILDPAQLSLA

-632 IQEMQGNTITQET
+632 TQEMQGNTITQET
-645 MIGDYRAVDGILFPH
+645 MIGDYKAVDGILFPH

-681 VSFSDKDFQ
+681 VSFSDEDFQ

>member
-7 LFAVLLGL
+7 LFATLLGL
-15 LPLQAQIDRSQQPA
+15 FPLQAQIDRSQQPE
-29 PGPAPEIQLDEP
+29 PGPAPKIQLDEP
-41 QEFVL
+41 QEFIL
-46 KNGLRVLVV
+46 KNGLKVLVV

-94 KAITKDDFD
+94 KTIAKVDFD

-109 GARVNIGASSA
+109 GARLNIGASSA
-120 FASSLSRSFP
+120 FASSLSRYFP
-130 RVLELMADAALN
+130 RVLELMADAVLN

-156 LIEGIKSD
+156 LLEGIKSD
-164 ENSVPAAA
+164 ENSVSAAA
-172 RRVESLITYGKN
+172 RRVENLITYGKN
-184 HPSGEFIREETVN
+184 HPSGEFIREKTVN
-197 NVQLEDVKRF
+197 NVELADVERF
-207 YTKNFTPQDAYLV
+207 YTKNFTPQGAYLI
-220 IIGDVEFKTVKKQ
+220 IIGDVDFKTVKKQ
-233 VTKFFKSWKGNA
+233 VTQLFKSWEGNQ
-245 VKGES
+245 VKGEG
-250 FPVAQNASSLEINF
+250 FPSAQNASILEINF

-285 TDADYFPVILANNI
+285 TDADYFPIILANNI

-334 RMRAFA
+334 RMRAYA

-361 RTIPVSQEELDQAKA
+361 RTVPVSKEELDQAKA

-406 DFYTAYLQKI
+406 DFYTTYLEKI
-416 KAVSVEDIQRVTQ
+416 NAVQIEDIQRVTQ
-429 KYFYL
+429 KYFHL
-434 NNARIFVT
+434 NHARIFVT
-442 GKGNEV
+442 GKGSEV

-455 TPLGKTLPIKFYDKY
+455 NLLGNTLPIKFYDKY
-470 GVEMDR
+470 GQEGER

-481 VVPEGVD
+481 VLPEGVN
-488 ATSIINAYF
+488 ASSVINAYF
-497 DAIGGKDKVEAIQ
+497 EAIGGKDKVISVK

-516 SASMQ
+516 TASMQ

-529 KKTNAQQSFLTVKM
+529 KKTNTQQSFLAVKM
-543 MGNIMQ
+543 MGNVMQ
-549 KQVINKTEG
+549 KQVVNKTEG
-558 YMEAQGQR
+558 YNEAQGQR
-566 MPMDAD
+566 MPMDAT

-587 VLDAAQLSLA
+587 VLDPAQVSLT

-602 NGTKAYELKVSDSK
+602 DGTKAYEIKINDSK
-616 SYFYSVESGL
+616 SFFYSVESGL
-626 KIKISE
+626 KIKVSE
-632 IQEMQGNTITQET
+632 TQEMQGNTITQET
-645 MIGDYRAVDGILFPH
+645 MIGNYKTVDGILFPH
-660 TVTQSFGPQKIDFI
+660 TVTQSFGPQKIDFN

-681 VSFSDKDFQ
+681 ISFTDEDFQ

>member
-29 PGPAPEIQLDEP
+29 PGPAPKIQLDEP

-55 ENHKLPRASA
+55 ENNKLPRASA

-94 KAITKDDFD
+94 KAIAKDDFD

-120 FASSLSRSFP
+120 FASSLSRYFP

-142 PNFLQEEFDKEKEK
+142 PNFLQEEFEKEKEK

-172 RRVESLITYGKN
+172 RRVEDLITYGKN

-207 YTKNFTPQDAYLV
+207 YTKNFTPQNAYLV
-220 IIGDVEFKTVKKQ
+220 IIGDVDFKTVKKQ
-233 VTKFFKSWKGNA
+233 VTKLFKSWKGNL

-250 FPVAQNASSLEINF
+250 FPTAKNASSLEINF
-264 VDMPNAVQSEVS
+264 VEMPNAVQSEVS

-313 EDKGYTYGSYSS
+313 EDKGYTYGAYSS

-361 RTIPVSQEELDQAKA
+361 RTVPVSQAELDQAKA

-401 EGLPS
+401 EGLPG
-406 DFYTAYLQKI
+406 DFYTTYLQKI
-416 KAVSVEDIQRVTQ
+416 NAVSIEDIQRVTQ
-429 KYFYL
+429 KYFHL

-442 GKGNEV
+442 GKGSEV

-455 TPLGKTLPIKFYDKY
+455 APLGKTLPIKFYDKY

-476 PNYDS
+476 PDYDS
-481 VVPEGVD
+481 VLPEGID
-488 ATSIINAYF
+488 TTSIINAYF
-497 DAIGGKDKVEAIQ
+497 DAIGGKDKAEAIQ

-529 KKTNAQQSFLTVKM
+529 KKTNAQQSFLAVKM
-543 MGNIMQ
+543 MGNVMQ

-572 ALAKALPDTAVFAEL
+572 ALTKALPDTAVFAEL
-587 VLDAAQLSLA
+587 ILDPSQISLA

-602 NGTKAYELKVSDSK
+602 NGTKAFELKVSDSK

-632 IQEMQGNTITQET
+632 TQEMQGNTITQET
-645 MIGDYRAVDGILFPH
+645 MIGDYKAVDGILFPH

-681 VSFSDKDFQ
+681 VSFSDEDFQ

>member
-120 FASSLSRSFP
+120 FASSLSRYFP

-207 YTKNFTPQDAYLV
+207 YTKNFTPQNAYLV
-220 IIGDVEFKTVKKQ
+220 IIGDVDFKTVKKQ
-233 VTKFFKSWKGNA
+233 VTKFFKSWKGKA

-416 KAVSVEDIQRVTQ
+416 NAVSVDDIQRVTQ

-442 GKGNEV
+442 GKGIEV
-448 LENLEKV
+448 LENLEKI

-632 IQEMQGNTITQET
+632 TQEMQGNTITQET

-681 VSFSDKDFQ
+681 VSFSDEDFQ

>member
-1 MKKSLF
+1 MKKALY
-7 LFAVLLGL
+7 LVLLL
-15 LPLQAQIDRSQQPA
+15 LVVAPIQAQIDRSQQPK
-29 PGPAPEIQLDEP
+29 PGPAPKIQLDKP

-65 NLNIDLPPVFEGE
+65 NLNIDVAPIFEGE
-78 LAGVNA
+78 LAGVNT

-94 KAITKDDFD
+94 QSIEKDGFE
-103 EEVDYL
+103 EEVDFL
-109 GARVNIGASSA
+109 GARLSFGSSTA
-120 FASSLSRSFP
+120 FASSLSRYFP

-156 LIEGIKSD
+156 LMEGIKSN
-164 ENSVPAAA
+164 ENSVSTVA

-184 HPSGEFIREETVN
+184 HPYGEYISEASVSN
-197 NVQLEDVKRF
+197 IQLTDVKN
-207 YTKNFTPQDAYLV
+207 YYSKNFNPENAYLV
-220 IIGDVEFKTVKKQ
+220 IIGDVDFATVKKQ
-233 VTKFFKSWKGNA
+233 VTKLFKGWKGKAAEAVPFPAAKNA
-245 VKGES
+245 EK
-250 FPVAQNASSLEINF
+250 LEINF
-264 VDMPNAVQSEVS
+264 VDMPNAVQSKIS
-276 VDFTTEIKK
+276 VDLTTKVKK
-285 TDADYFPVILANNI
+285 TDADYFPMLVANRI

-325 ISTNKYRRS
+325 FRTDKYSRS
-334 RMRAFA
+334 RFRAYA

-351 VELVKEIEKI
+351 VELVKEINKI
-361 RTIPVSQEELDQAKA
+361 KELPVSQEELDQAKA

-401 EGLPS
+401 EGLPNN
-406 DFYTAYLQKI
+406 FYITYLQKLN
-416 KAVSVEDIQRVTQ
+416 AVSIEDIQRVTQ
-429 KYFYL
+429 KYFHL

-442 GKGNEV
+442 GKGSEV

-455 TPLGKTLPIKFYDKY
+455 APLGKALPIKFYDKY

-476 PNYDS
+476 PDYDS
-481 VVPEGVD
+481 VLPDGVD

-497 DAIGGKDKVEAIQ
+497 DAIGGKDKAEAIQ

-529 KKTNAQQSFLTVKM
+529 KKTNAQQSFLAVKM
-543 MGNIMQ
+543 MGNVMQ

-572 ALAKALPDTAVFAEL
+572 ALAKALPDSAVFAEL
-587 VLDAAQLSLA
+587 ILDPSQISLA

-616 SYFYSVESGL
+616 SYFYSVESSL

-632 IQEMQGNTITQET
+632 TQEMQGNTITQET
-645 MIGDYRAVDGILFPH
+645 MIGDYKAVDGILFPH